1 MTDQAANTRS
11 GGIWD
16 ALFALVFGRR
26 SAPAP
31 RPAPAPPPQPQ
42 PQAQPQP
49 APEPDP
55 LPGPTT
61 EAQPPLDET
70 PAPPLD
76 PVTPAAPI
84 EVPVAAATTSEFAQ
98 RLVDF
103 CVSEWN
109 SFQQGALKETHEPAV
124 SRIGAY
130 WANVGKPEWNGN
142 TTDQPW
148 SAAFISFA
156 MKEAGDNGRF
166 KKATGHCIYINDA
179 IKRCDEDGAPFHGK
193 RIEQYAPQPGDLI
206 CRTREGSDVT
216 FDTAA
221 NTPWYTSH
229 TDIVTAITPDQVE
242 MIGGNLS
249 QSVSV
254 RRLPLLPDGRL
265 EPAAAASA
273 GVFAIMK
280 NNL

>member
-1 MTDQAANTRS
+1 MTEQTAGARPR

-16 ALFALVFGRR
+16 AIFVLIFGRR

-31 RPAPAPPPQPQ
+31 RPQQNPQPQ
-42 PQAQPQP
+42 TQPDPGPAPGPSTQAQ
-49 APEPDP
+49 A
-55 LPGPTT
+55 
-61 EAQPPLDET
+61 PLDAP

-84 EVPVAAATTSEFAQ
+84 VVPAAPAISPFVQ

-109 SFQQGALKETHEPAV
+109 NFQQGALHETREPAS
-124 SRIGAY
+124 SRIAAY
-130 WANVGKPEWNGN
+130 WANVGKPEWSGQ

-166 KKATGHCIYINDA
+166 KKATGHCVYINDA
-179 IKRCDEDGAPFHGK
+179 IKRCNEEGAPFHGK
-193 RIEQYAPQPGDLI
+193 RIEDYAPQLGDLI
-206 CRTREGSDVT
+206 CRTRAGSDVT
-216 FDTAA
+216 FETAV

-229 TDIVTAITPDQVE
+229 TDIVTAIKPNEIE
-242 MIGGNLS
+242 MIGGNVS

-265 EPAAAASA
+265 EPQAAADA